1 MQIEISAN
9 GFKATEAIR
18 EHVRTQVDHAIGH
31 LGDRLTRVEV
41 HLGDTNAKKGGPDDK
56 RCMIEAR
63 PRGAQPV
70 AIEHRS
76 DDLYD
81 AITEGASK
89 IRRALTRKFE
99 RSDA

>member
-9 GFKATEAIR
+9 GFTATDAIR
-18 EHVRTQVDHAIGH
+18 DHVQAQIDGAIGH
-31 LGDRLTRVEV
+31 LEDRLTRVEV
-41 HLGDTNAKKGGPDDK
+41 HLGDTNARKGGPDDK
-56 RCMIEAR
+56 RCMTEPP

-70 AIEHRS
+70 AIEHHA

-81 AITEGASK
+81 AISEGAAK

-99 RSDA
+99 RADA